1 MHILPKWLLVIQLII
16 ERTQGG
22 HFYFEQKSP
31 PGCRNYSVS
40 IMYLLMLCFIV
51 SPYIN
56 NVISAID
63 YPANDKAVYEEN
75 NQNTKPPSGSDT
87 GKVDYTAVNNP
98 QYEDYNVPVD
108 GGGDG
113 ETGSNVPDYKVVTD
127 PVYEDYKGP
136 DYEYETTLKPTTKP
150 PTTTTAKPTTTTAK
164 PTTALPATTTTT
176 QKPCIK
182 KSRADII
189 FVLDASSSI
198 KKENWIYQ
206 TKFAAEVTQAFAIGP
221 DDVQFGTEIFN
232 SDVTKIHDLNTY
244 SDKKAL
250 YNTIYNI
257 PYPISTGTYT
267 YRAFRKIR
275 EDGLFTAK
283 YGGRNIRRI
292 VIVMTDGESS
302 DRVKTTEEAALLK
315 KDGVIIL
322 TVGIG
327 SAINMVELR
336 DMASDP
342 EKNVFVA
349 GSYELLNLIK
359 NSLLTITCE
368 KA

>member
-1 MHILPKWLLVIQLII
+1 M
-16 ERTQGG
+16 QGG
-22 HFYFEQKSP
+22 HFYFEQKSS
-31 PGCRNYSVS
+31 PGCRDYCGS
-40 IMYLLMLCFIV
+40 IMYLLVLCLIV
-51 SPYIN
+51 SPYISN
-56 NVISAID
+56 FIAAID
-63 YPANDKAVYEEN
+63 YPASDKAVYEEN
-75 NQNTKPPSGSDT
+75 NQNSKPPSGSDT

-98 QYEDYNVPVD
+98 QYEDYKVPVD

-113 ETGSNVPDYKVVTD
+113 ETVVPD
-127 PVYEDYKGP
+127 PEYED
-136 DYEYETTLKPTTKP
+136 ETTLKPTTKP

-221 DDVQFGTEIFN
+221 DDVQFSTLIFN

-302 DRVKTTEEAALLK
+302 DRVKTTDEAALLK

-349 GSYELLNLIK
+349 GSYELLNVIK